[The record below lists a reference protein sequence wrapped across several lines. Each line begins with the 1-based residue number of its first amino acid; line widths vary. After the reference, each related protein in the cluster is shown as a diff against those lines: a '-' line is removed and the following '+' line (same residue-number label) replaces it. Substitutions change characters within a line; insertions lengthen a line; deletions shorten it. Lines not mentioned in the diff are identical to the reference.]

1 MNHISTILTISL
13 TRYRDVATI
22 DAVVRDKG
30 PAELVD
36 RTATYWR
43 ARLRQGGKGLADLP
57 TPLQRLY
64 CRSLLVIRT
73 QIDHDGAV
81 IVANDADVLQFG
93 RDTSSYMWPRDG
105 ARHQPHDG
113 EHDEREQPLN
123 QLLAE
128 MDGFDTHKGVMLLA
142 ATNHPKILDPA
153 LLPPGHFDRQ
163 VVIDRPDLQG
173 RSEIRQV
180 HTQQVTL
187 APDVDL
193 GQIAARTP
201 GFVGADLANLVNEAA
216 LRAAREGKDAV
227 ALVDF
232 EDAMDRV
239 VAGREH
245 QSRIISPKE
254 KTILAYHEAG
264 HALVAESR
272 AHADRGPLPDDA
284 HGAARSPRRPAG
296 WAHRR
301 GDRLGRYLHWGTRRP
316 PACHGPGPP
325 HDDPAMA

>member
-13 TRYRDVATI
+13 TRYRDVPTI

-81 IVANDADVLQFG
+81 IAANDADVLQFG

-128 MDGFDTHKGVMLLA
+128 MDGFDTQKGVMLLA
-142 ATNHPKILDPA
+142 ATNRPEDPGPRA
-153 LLPPGHFDRQ
+153 AAPRPFRSSGGDRPAQPAGPVEDPPG
-163 VVIDRPDLQG
+163 
-173 RSEIRQV
+173 
-180 HTQQVTL
+180 
-187 APDVDL
+187 AY
-193 GQIAARTP
+193 AAGNTC
-201 GFVGADLANLVNEAA
+201 
-216 LRAAREGKDAV
+216 
-227 ALVDF
+227 
-232 EDAMDRV
+232 
-239 VAGREH
+239 
-245 QSRIISPKE
+245 
-254 KTILAYHEAG
+254 
-264 HALVAESR
+264 
-272 AHADRGPLPDDA
+272 
-284 HGAARSPRRPAG
+284 PRRRSRTDCGP
-296 WAHRR
+296 HTRVRR
-301 GDRLGRYLHWGTRRP
+301 
-316 PACHGPGPP
+316 C
-325 HDDPAMA
+325 